1 MNTSCHYMVKKLDQ
15 QSCAKFDTFNIKGGG
30 ADGRTTKVDIK
41 WQHVQYRGAIKEFRD
56 FGATLFIK

>member
-30 ADGRTTKVDIK
+30 ADRRTTKNDIK
-41 WQHVQYRGAIKEFRD
+41 CY
-56 FGATLFIK
+56 TLAKTELVYPKNVYLK

>member
-30 ADGRTTKVDIK
+30 ADGQTTKVDIK
-41 WQHVQYRGAIKEFRD
+41 WQHVQ
-56 FGATLFIK
+56 